1 MPLDTS
7 HTDAALI
14 PAPSSATR
22 DPALLIGLAEAAL
35 AAGAVVMRIRA
46 EGFEAGTKADESPVT
61 AADLASEELLRARLE
76 KLLPGVPV
84 IAEEAVSQGRGET
97 PGATFLL
104 VDPLDGTREFI
115 AERGEF
121 TINIGL
127 VEDGVPTLGALYA
140 PAVERLYVG
149 GPEGAFRADLHPG
162 ATAERQLWRPIGC
175 RIAPASDLI
184 AVASRSHL
192 DADTER
198 LLDALGIKE
207 RVSCGSALKLG
218 LVAEGLADIYPR
230 LSPVCEWDLAAGH
243 AILRA
248 AGGSVTRPDGVPIA
262 YGRTN
267 ERYIVPAFLARG
279 RIAAAA

>member
-1 MPLDTS
+1 MQPDTPS
-7 HTDAALI
+7 
-14 PAPSSATR
+14 PSAPSPASR

-46 EGFEAGTKADESPVT
+46 AGFEAGTKADESPVT

-76 KLLPGVPV
+76 RLLPGVPV

-97 PGATFLL
+97 PGSAFLL

-127 VEDGVPTLGALYA
+127 IENGLPTFGALYA
-140 PAVERLYVG
+140 PAVQRLYVG
-149 GPEGAFRADLHPG
+149 GPEGAFCADLHPG
-162 ATAERQLWRPIGC
+162 APAERQHWRPIAC
-175 RIAPASDLI
+175 RPVPASGLV

-192 DADTER
+192 DPDTAG
-198 LLDALGIKE
+198 LLEALDVKE
-207 RVSCGSALKLG
+207 RVSCGSALKFG

-230 LSPVCEWDLAAGH
+230 LSPVCEWDVAAGH

-248 AGGSVTRPDGVPIA
+248 AGGSVTRPDGAQLA
-262 YGRTN
+262 YGRTG
-267 ERYIVPAFLARG
+267 ERYIVPSFLARG
-279 RIAAAA
+279 RIPAGE

>member
-1 MPLDTS
+1 MQPD
-7 HTDAALI
+7 I
-14 PAPSSATR
+14 PPSSAPSSASR

-61 AADLASEELLRARLE
+61 AADLASEELLRARLD

-97 PGATFLL
+97 PGSAFLL

-115 AERGEF
+115 AARGEF

-127 VEDGVPTLGALYA
+127 IENGVPTFGALYA

-149 GPEGAFRADLHPG
+149 SPGGAFRADLHPG
-162 ATAERQLWRPIGC
+162 APAERSHWRPIAC
-175 RIAPASDLI
+175 RPVPASGLV

-192 DADTER
+192 DPDTAR
-198 LLDALGIKE
+198 LLEALDVGE
-207 RVSCGSALKLG
+207 RVSCGSALKFG

-230 LSPVCEWDLAAGH
+230 LSPVCEWDVAAGH

-248 AGGSVTRPDGVPIA
+248 AGGSVTRPDGAPLV
-262 YGRTN
+262 YGRTG
-267 ERYIVPAFLARG
+267 ERYIVPSFLARG
-279 RIAAAA
+279 RIPAGE